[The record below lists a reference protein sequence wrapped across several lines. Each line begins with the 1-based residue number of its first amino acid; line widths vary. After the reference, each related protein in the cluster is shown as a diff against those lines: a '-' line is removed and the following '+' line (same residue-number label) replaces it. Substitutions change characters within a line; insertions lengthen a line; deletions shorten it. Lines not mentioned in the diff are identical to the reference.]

1 MIVQAGARPDSS
13 AYVRMKAKAAEEVGI
28 KFKHISLPAEVSVE
42 EVVQTVKKLNDDE
55 ETSGILV
62 QLPLGEH
69 VTPDG
74 ERTVT
79 EAVNPEK
86 DVDGLVFYP
95 CWFFALKPTNLN
107 FLASMPTILAIFL
120 RAHLGL
126 CLRLAHHPLLS
137 SCWISLA

>member
-1 MIVQAGARPDSS
+1 
-13 AYVRMKAKAAEEVGI
+13 MKAKAAEEVGI
-28 KFKHISLPAEVSVE
+28 KFKHVSLPAEVSVE

-86 DVDGLVFYP
+86 DVDGSVFYP
-95 CWFFALKPTNLN
+95 WSILTLKPINLN
-107 FLASMPTILAIFL
+107 FLASMPIILDTFP
-120 RAHLGL
+120 RVHLSL
-126 CLRLAHHPLLS
+126 CLRLAHHPLS
-137 SCWISLA
+137 SSFWSPLVSRSLVPVL